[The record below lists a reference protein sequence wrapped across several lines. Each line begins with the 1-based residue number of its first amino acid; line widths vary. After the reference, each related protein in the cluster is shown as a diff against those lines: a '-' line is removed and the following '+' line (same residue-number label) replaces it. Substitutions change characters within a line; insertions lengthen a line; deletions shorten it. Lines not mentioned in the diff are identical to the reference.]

1 MCFSARR
8 GSVPF
13 SAALQLCLLHA
24 FSVEGSR
31 KVWWGFRVSRS
42 SVAVDCDV
50 DRSQVIT
57 RERPVGE
64 ASVRRGR
71 EMLGQA
77 RCLREDL
84 PGEA

>member
-1 MCFSARR
+1 M
-8 GSVPF
+8 
-13 SAALQLCLLHA
+13 
-24 FSVEGSR
+24 
-31 KVWWGFRVSRS
+31 SRS
-42 SVAVDCDV
+42 SAAVDCDV